1 MRAARVTDTTVTN
14 TTATK
19 AKTAR
24 PKTKRAAR
32 LDLDFSPARR
42 NRPAGWVLLAAGV
55 LAALLAAVQFQSA
68 QAARM
73 AMASELSATA
83 ERLPGAKKKEPARA
97 GPPVDPRVSKA
108 ANQIARELQMPW
120 AEMLAALEAV
130 PTPEVALLGVEPSA
144 LRHVVRITAEAKN
157 SAAMLDYLQA
167 LQAGPQFSDVWLTS
181 HLVQAQTPGTPVRFI
196 VQLKWSGA

>member
-1 MRAARVTDTTVTN
+1 VTETTVTN
-14 TTATK
+14 STATRATATK
-19 AKTAR
+19 AAR
-24 PKTKRAAR
+24 PKTRRVAR
-32 LDLDFSPARR
+32 LDLDFSPARH
-42 NRPAGWVLLAAGV
+42 NRPAGWLLLAVGV
-55 LAALLAAVQFQSA
+55 VAALVAGVQFQSA

-73 AMASELSATA
+73 AVASELSATS

-130 PTPEVALLGVEPSA
+130 PTPDVALLGVEPSA

-167 LQAGPQFSDVWLTS
+167 LQAGPQFADVWLSS
-181 HLVQAQTPGTPVRFI
+181 HLVQAQTPGAPVRFI
-196 VQLKWSGA
+196 VQLKWNGA

>member
-1 MRAARVTDTTVTN
+1 MSK
-14 TTATK
+14 K
-19 AKTAR
+19 A
-24 PKTKRAAR
+24 PR
-32 LDLDFSPARR
+32 LDLDFSPARH
-42 NRPAGWVLLAAGV
+42 NRPAGWLLLAVGV
-55 LAALLAAVQFQSA
+55 AAALLAAVQFQSA

-73 AMASELSATA
+73 ALASELNAA
-83 ERLPGAKKKEPARA
+83 NGRLAGPRTDSTRA

-157 SAAMLDYLQA
+157 SGAMLDYLQA
-167 LQAGPQFSDVWLTS
+167 LQGGRQFSDVWLTS
-181 HLVQAQTPGTPVRFI
+181 HQVQALTPGTPVRFV
-196 VQLKWSGA
+196 VQLKWSGR

>member
-1 MRAARVTDTTVTN
+1 MSKKV
-14 TTATK
+14 
-19 AKTAR
+19 
-24 PKTKRAAR
+24 AR

-42 NRPAGWVLLAAGV
+42 NHAGGWVLLFAGV
-55 LAALLAAVQFQSA
+55 AAALLAGVQFESA
-68 QAARM
+68 EAARM
-73 AMASELSATA
+73 ARATELNSVND
-83 ERLPGAKKKEPARA
+83 RLAGPKKDSARA
-97 GPPVDPRVSKA
+97 GPPLDPRVSKA

-120 AEMLAALEAV
+120 AEMLAALEAI
-130 PTPEVALLGVEPSA
+130 PAPEVALLGVEPSA

-167 LQAGPQFSDVWLTS
+167 LQSGPQFSNVWLTS

>member
-1 MRAARVTDTTVTN
+1 MAKTTVV
-14 TTATK
+14 K
-19 AKTAR
+19 ARTRKV
-24 PKTKRAAR
+24 AR

-42 NRPAGWVLLAAGV
+42 NRPAGWVLLAAG
-55 LAALLAAVQFQSA
+55 LSAALLAAVQFQSA

-73 AMASELSATA
+73 AVASELNAA
-83 ERLPGAKKKEPARA
+83 AGRLPGAKTEPARS
-97 GPPVDPRVSKA
+97 GPPLDPRVSKA

-120 AEMLAALEAV
+120 AEMLAALEAI
-130 PTPEVALLGVEPSA
+130 PTPDVALLGVEPSA

-167 LQAGPQFSDVWLTS
+167 LQGGRQFQDVWLTS

-196 VQLKWSGA
+196 VQLKWSGT

>member
-1 MRAARVTDTTVTN
+1 M
-14 TTATK
+14 K
-19 AKTAR
+19 A
-24 PKTKRAAR
+24 PNKRKAVR

-42 NRPAGWVLLAAGV
+42 NRPAGWVLLVAG
-55 LAALLAAVQFQSA
+55 LASALLAAFQFQSA

-73 AMASELSATA
+73 AIASELNAANS
-83 ERLPGAKKKEPARA
+83 RLTNPRGEPSRA

-167 LQAGPQFSDVWLTS
+167 LQGGRQFSDVWLSS
-181 HLVQAQTPGTPVRFI
+181 HQVQTMTPGTPVRFV
-196 VQLKWSGA
+196 VQLKWSGNR

>member
-1 MRAARVTDTTVTN
+1 MTQKKV
-14 TTATK
+14 
-19 AKTAR
+19 
-24 PKTKRAAR
+24 AR
-32 LDLDFSPARR
+32 LDLDFSSAHR
-42 NRPAGWVLLAAGV
+42 NGLGGWVLLAAG
-55 LAALLAAVQFQSA
+55 LIAALLAGVQFESA

-73 AMASELSATA
+73 ARATELNTATG
-83 ERLPGAKKKEPARA
+83 RHPGAKGETVRT

-108 ANQIARELQMPW
+108 AHQIARELQMPW

-130 PTPEVALLGVEPSA
+130 PAPEVALLGVEPSA

-167 LQAGPQFSDVWLTS
+167 LQAGREFQDVWLTS

>member
-1 MRAARVTDTTVTN
+1 MKNKAAGPVISK
-14 TTATK
+14 K
-19 AKTAR
+19 AKK
-24 PKTKRAAR
+24 PAR

-42 NRPAGWVLLAAGV
+42 NGPAGWLLLAAG
-55 LAALLAAVQFQSA
+55 LAAALVAAVQFQSA

-73 AMASELSATA
+73 ALASELSSANG
-83 ERLPGAKKKEPARA
+83 RLSSAKGETVRA

-130 PTPEVALLGVEPSA
+130 PTSDVALLGVEPSA

-157 SAAMLDYLQA
+157 SGAMLDYLQA
-167 LQAGPQFSDVWLTS
+167 LQGGRQFSDVWLSS
-181 HLVQAQTPGTPVRFI
+181 HLAQTQTPGTPVRFI
-196 VQLKWSGA
+196 VQLKWSGS